1 MHESGGFPHIV
12 GHVGQESYDV
22 VLDLRLYGVDALNL
36 KRAFLPDRRSSFLRH
51 HAQFGKSISGMRL
64 DFEPDTKFGFRLP
77 DGNHI
82 GTGIARDHVTNPILK
97 GMSASSQ
104 GRTAGAITA
113 RMRTRSAEHTSEL
126 QSLMRKSYAVLCLK
140 KNKKHIY

>member
-1 MHESGGFPHIV
+1 MHESGGFPHMF
-12 GHVGQESYDV
+12 GHVGQESDDV
-22 VLDLRLYGVDALNL
+22 VLDLRLYGVDALDL

-82 GTGIARDHVTNPILK
+82 GTGIAREHVTNPILK
-97 GMSASSQ
+97 GM
-104 GRTAGAITA
+104 
-113 RMRTRSAEHTSEL
+113 RSEERRVGKECVSTC
-126 QSLMRKSYAVLCLK
+126 KSWW
-140 KNKKHIY
+140 